1 MSILLRA
8 TAAALAMSGASAY
21 QMSMNANGG
30 SAGRVVKP
38 QATEGHASRRSFAA
52 GVFALPFFGA
62 MAGAADAA
70 DGALA
75 GEYLD
80 PNHPR
85 GFRTVTVS
93 GNKATI
99 VGKDEPDR
107 PTWKL
112 NGEIDGNG
120 VLIDFRPK
128 GGPPNLLGKFDGEGV
143 TFPDGNRWPKTAAI
157 VGEYSD
163 PNHPDG
169 FRVVTAL
176 KDQALIV
183 GADGPKDA
191 QWKLA
196 GKMSGDNVL
205 IDFSPKGGPKDLLG
219 KFDGSGIVFP
229 DGNRWPKVN

>member
-1 MSILLRA
+1 MTISSMMKLVLG
-8 TAAALAMSGASAY
+8 ALAMGSVSGY
-21 QMSMNANGG
+21 HMSVEHA
-30 SAGRVVKP
+30 RVQKQNH
-38 QATEGHASRRSFAA
+38 QARVSRRSFSAA
-52 GVFALPFFGA
+52 VGVFAPLLPFA
-62 MAGAADAA
+62 SPANAADNSK
-70 DGALA
+70 LA

-93 GNKATI
+93 GSTATI
-99 VGKDEPDR
+99 VGKDEPER

-112 NGEIDGNG
+112 SGEVDGSG

-128 GGPPNLLGKFDGEGV
+128 GGPPNLLGKFDGQGI
-143 TFPDGNRWPKTAAI
+143 TFPDGNRWPKTAGI

-163 PNHPDG
+163 PNHPEG

-176 KDQALIV
+176 NDQALIV
-183 GADGPKDA
+183 GSDGPKEA

-196 GKMSGDNVL
+196 ARMDGDNVL

-229 DGNRWPKVN
+229 DGNRWPKIN